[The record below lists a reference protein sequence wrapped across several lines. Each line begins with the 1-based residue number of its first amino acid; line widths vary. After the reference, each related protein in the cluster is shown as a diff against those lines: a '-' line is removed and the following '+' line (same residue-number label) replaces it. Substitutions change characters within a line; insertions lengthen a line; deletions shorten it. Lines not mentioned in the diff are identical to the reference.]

1 MERRGMGLNKAF
13 TVIVVVLLYQKPQ
26 KLSNQCDHCHMSGV
40 MLSFDKFMLH
50 QDLP

>member
-1 MERRGMGLNKAF
+1 MGLNKAF
-13 TVIVVVLLYQKPQ
+13 TIIVVVLLYQKPQ
-26 KLSNQCDHCHMSGV
+26 KLSNRCDHCH